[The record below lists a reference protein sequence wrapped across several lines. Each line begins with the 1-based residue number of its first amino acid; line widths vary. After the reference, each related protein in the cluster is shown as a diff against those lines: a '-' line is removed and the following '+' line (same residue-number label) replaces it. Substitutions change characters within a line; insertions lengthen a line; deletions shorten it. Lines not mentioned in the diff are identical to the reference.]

1 MKLFQSTV
9 IVATILLLWTLFHSN
24 RETDINLLIVQ
35 KKLAVKIRCTGFNMI
50 VQNKQISKLET
61 GLK

>member
-50 VQNKQISKLET
+50 VQNRQISKLET